1 MVLISTQKLTFE
13 EYLNY
18 QGESGVCYELY
29 RGQII
34 EMPTPTAIH
43 IKICEFLVYQ
53 FRRFFATHDLP
64 LVAVVTTAV
73 RTEENSSRIP
83 DVVICTQ
90 SLWEQ
95 VCAKPGS
102 AMLDFEEKPL
112 LVIEVTSQN
121 WRDDYIRKRAEY
133 DLIDIPE
140 YWIVDPNQP
149 KIRVCSRPENE
160 GSYSQQEFLPG
171 QQVQSV
177 QFAEFILSVNQV
189 LCPPLVEDLIREEE
203 AQLQQLGQQNQQL
216 GQQNQQLGQQNQ
228 QLEQQNQQLEQQVN
242 IERQRAERLAQRLR
256 EMEVDTD
263 KEL

>member
-1 MVLISTQKLTFE
+1 MVITSTQQLTFE

-29 RGQII
+29 RGHLI
-34 EMPTPTAIH
+34 EMPTPTALH
-43 IKICEFLVYQ
+43 IKIIEFLVYQ
-53 FRRFFATHDLP
+53 FRRFFAAHNLP

-73 RTEENSSRIP
+73 RTEENSSRVP
-83 DVVICTQ
+83 DVMICTQ

-102 AMLDFEEKPL
+102 AVLDFEEKPL

-140 YWIVDPNQP
+140 YWIVDANQP

-160 GSYSQQEFLPG
+160 GSYSHQEFLPG

-177 QFAEFILSVNQV
+177 QFAEFILSVNEV
-189 LCPPLVEDLIREEE
+189 LSPPLVEDLIREEQ
-203 AQLQQLGQQNQQL
+203 AQR
-216 GQQNQQLGQQNQ
+216 Q
-228 QLEQQNQQLEQQVN
+228 QLEQQNQQLEQENQQLEQQVN
-242 IERQRAERLAQRLR
+242 VERQRAERLAQRLR
-256 EMEVDTD
+256 ELEIDMDA
-263 KEL
+263 EL

>member
-1 MVLISTQKLTFE
+1 MTDMTLISTQKLTFK
-13 EYLNY
+13 EYLDY

-29 RGQII
+29 RGHII

-53 FRRFFATHDLP
+53 FRRFFASHNLP
-64 LVAVVTTAV
+64 LVVVVTTAV
-73 RTEENSSRIP
+73 RTEENSARVP

-95 VCAKPGS
+95 VCTQPGS
-102 AMLDFEEKPL
+102 AVLDFEEKPL

-140 YWIVDPNQP
+140 YWIVDPNLL

-160 GSYSQQEFLPG
+160 GCYSHQEFLPG

-189 LCPPLVEDLIREEE
+189 LSPPLVEDLIREEE
-203 AQLQQLGQQNQQL
+203 AQRQQLEQQNQE
-216 GQQNQQLGQQNQ
+216 
-228 QLEQQNQQLEQQVN
+228 LEQQNQQLEQQVN
-242 IERQRAERLAQRLR
+242 AERQRAERLAQRLR
-256 EMEVDTD
+256 EMGVDMD
-263 KEL
+263 SEL

>member
-1 MVLISTQKLTFE
+1 MVITSTQKLTFE

-29 RGQII
+29 RGNLI

-53 FRRFFATHDLP
+53 FRRFFAAHNLP
-64 LVAVVTTAV
+64 IVAIVTTAV
-73 RTEENSSRIP
+73 RTEENSARVP

-95 VCAKPGS
+95 VCAQPGS
-102 AMLDFEEKPL
+102 AVLDFEEKPL

-160 GSYSQQEFLPG
+160 GSYSHQEFLPG

-189 LCPPLVEDLIREEE
+189 LCPPLVEDLIREEQ
-203 AQLQQLGQQNQQL
+203 AQLQQVE
-216 GQQNQQLGQQNQ
+216 QQNQ
-228 QLEQQNQQLEQQVN
+228 QLEQQNEQLEQQVN
-242 IERQRAERLAQRLR
+242 AERQRAERLAQRLR
-256 EMEVDTD
+256 EMGIEMDT
-263 KEL
+263 EL

>member
-1 MVLISTQKLTFE
+1 MVLISTQKLTFQ

-18 QGESGVCYELY
+18 EGESGVCYELY

-34 EMPTPTAIH
+34 EIPTPTAIH
-43 IKICEFLVYQ
+43 IKIIQFLVYQ
-53 FRRFFATHDLP
+53 FRCFFAAHNLP

-73 RTEENSSRIP
+73 RTEENSSRVP

-95 VCAKPGS
+95 VCAQPGS
-102 AMLDFEEKPL
+102 AVLDFEEKPL

-133 DLIDIPE
+133 DLIDILE

-177 QFAEFILSVNQV
+177 QFAEFILSVNT
-189 LCPPLVEDLIREEE
+189 LLSPPLVEDLIREEQ
-203 AQLQQLGQQNQQL
+203 AQLQQLGQQNQEL
-216 GQQNQQLGQQNQ
+216 GQQNQELGQQ
-228 QLEQQNQQLEQQVN
+228 VN
-242 IERQRAERLAQRLR
+242 VERQRAERLAQRLR
-256 EMEVDTD
+256 EMGVDIDTEV
-263 KEL
+263 

>member
-1 MVLISTQKLTFE
+1 MVLISTQQLTFK
-13 EYLNY
+13 EYLDY

-29 RGQII
+29 RGHLI

-53 FRRFFATHDLP
+53 FRRFFATHNLP

-95 VCAKPGS
+95 VCAQPGS
-102 AMLDFEEKPL
+102 AVLDFEEKPL

-133 DLIDIPE
+133 DFIDIPE
-140 YWIVDPNQP
+140 YWIVDANQP
-149 KIRVCSRPENE
+149 KIRVCSRPQNE
-160 GSYSQQEFLPG
+160 VSYSHQEFLPG

-189 LCPPLVEDLIREEE
+189 LSPPLVEDLIREEQ
-203 AQLQQLGQQNQQL
+203 AQR
-216 GQQNQQLGQQNQ
+216 
-228 QLEQQNQQLEQQVN
+228 QQLEQQV
-242 IERQRAERLAQRLR
+242 ERLTQRLL
-256 EMEVDTD
+256 EMGVDIDT
-263 KEL
+263 EA

>member
-1 MVLISTQKLTFE
+1 MVITSTQKLTFE

-29 RGQII
+29 RGNLI
-34 EMPTPTAIH
+34 EIPTPTAIH

-53 FRRFFATHDLP
+53 FRRFFAAHNLP
-64 LVAVVTTAV
+64 IVAIVTTAV
-73 RTEENSSRIP
+73 RTEENSSRVP

-95 VCAKPGS
+95 VCAQPGS
-102 AMLDFEEKPL
+102 AVLDFEEKPL

-160 GSYSQQEFLPG
+160 GSYSHQEFLPG

-177 QFAEFILSVNQV
+177 QFAEFILSVNEV
-189 LCPPLVEDLIREEE
+189 LCPPLVEDLIQEEQ
-203 AQLQQLGQQNQQL
+203 AQR
-216 GQQNQQLGQQNQ
+216 Q
-228 QLEQQNQQLEQQVN
+228 QLEQQNQELEQQV
-242 IERQRAERLAQRLR
+242 ERLAQRLR
-256 EMEVDTD
+256 EMGVNMDS
-263 KEL
+263 EL

>member
-1 MVLISTQKLTFE
+1 MILITTQQLTFQ
-13 EYLNY
+13 EYLDY

-29 RGQII
+29 RGHII

-43 IKICEFLVYQ
+43 IKIIEFLVYQ
-53 FRRFFATHDLP
+53 FRRFFAAHNLP

-73 RTEENSSRIP
+73 RTEENSSRVP

-95 VCAKPGS
+95 VCAQPGS
-102 AMLDFEEKPL
+102 AVLDFEEKPL

-140 YWIVDPNQP
+140 YWIVDANQP

-160 GSYSQQEFLPG
+160 GSYSHQEFLPG

-189 LCPPLVEDLIREEE
+189 LCPPLVEDLIREEQG
-203 AQLQQLGQQNQQL
+203 QLQR
-216 GQQNQQLGQQNQ
+216 
-228 QLEQQNQQLEQQVN
+228 LEQQNQELGQENQELGQQVN
-242 IERQRAERLAQRLR
+242 VERQRAERLAQRLR
-256 EMEVDTD
+256 EMGVDMD
-263 KEL
+263 SEL

>member
-1 MVLISTQKLTFE
+1 MVITSTQKLTFE

-29 RGQII
+29 RGNLI

-53 FRRFFATHDLP
+53 FRRFFAAHNLP
-64 LVAVVTTAV
+64 IVAIVTTAV

-83 DVVICTQ
+83 DVVICTH

-95 VCAKPGS
+95 VCAQPGS
-102 AMLDFEEKPL
+102 AVLDFEEKPL

-160 GSYSQQEFLPG
+160 GSYSHQEFLPG

-177 QFAEFILSVNQV
+177 QFAEFILSVNEV
-189 LCPPLVEDLIREEE
+189 LCPPLVEDLIREEQ
-203 AQLQQLGQQNQQL
+203 AQL
-216 GQQNQQLGQQNQ
+216 Q

-242 IERQRAERLAQRLR
+242 AQRQRAERLAQRLR
-256 EMEVDTD
+256 EMGIEMDT
-263 KEL
+263 EL

>member
-1 MVLISTQKLTFE
+1 MILTSTQKLTFQ
-13 EYLNY
+13 EYLDY

-29 RGQII
+29 RGHII

-43 IKICEFLVYQ
+43 IKIIEFLVYQ
-53 FRRFFATHDLP
+53 FRRFFAAHNLP

-73 RTEENSSRIP
+73 RTEENSSRVP
-83 DVVICTQ
+83 DVVICTR

-95 VCAKPGS
+95 VCANPGS
-102 AMLDFEEKPL
+102 AVLDFEEKPL

-140 YWIVDPNQP
+140 YWIVDPNLL

-160 GSYSQQEFLPG
+160 GSYSHQEFLPG

-177 QFAEFILSVNQV
+177 QFAEFILSVNEV
-189 LCPPLVEDLIREEE
+189 LDPPLVEDLIRAEE
-203 AQLQQLGQQNQQL
+203 AHL
-216 GQQNQQLGQQNQ
+216 Q

-242 IERQRAERLAQRLR
+242 AERQRVERLEQRLR
-256 EMEVDTD
+256 ELEVDPDT
-263 KEL
+263 EL

>member
-1 MVLISTQKLTFE
+1 MVITSTQKLTFE

-29 RGQII
+29 RGNLI

-53 FRRFFATHDLP
+53 FRRFFAAHNLP
-64 LVAVVTTAV
+64 LVAIVTTAV

-95 VCAKPGS
+95 VCAQPGS
-102 AMLDFEEKPL
+102 AVLDFEEKPL

-140 YWIVDPNQP
+140 YWIVDQNQP

-160 GSYSQQEFLPG
+160 GSYSHQDFLPG

-177 QFAEFILSVNQV
+177 QFAEFILSVNEV
-189 LCPPLVEDLIREEE
+189 LCPPLVEDLIREEQ
-203 AQLQQLGQQNQQL
+203 AQL
-216 GQQNQQLGQQNQ
+216 Q
-228 QLEQQNQQLEQQVN
+228 QLEQQNVQLEQQNVQLEQQVN
-242 IERQRAERLAQRLR
+242 SERQRAERLAQQLR
-256 EMEVDTD
+256 NLGVEMDT
-263 KEL
+263 EL

>member
-1 MVLISTQKLTFE
+1 MILIATQQLTFQ
-13 EYLNY
+13 EYLDY

-29 RGQII
+29 RGQIV

-43 IKICEFLVYQ
+43 IKIIEFLVYQ
-53 FRRFFATHDLP
+53 FRCFFAAHNLP

-73 RTEENSSRIP
+73 RTEENSSRVP

-95 VCAKPGS
+95 VCAQPGS
-102 AMLDFEEKPL
+102 AVLDFEEKPL

-140 YWIVDPNQP
+140 YWIVDANQP

-160 GSYSQQEFLPG
+160 GSYSHQEFLPG

-189 LCPPLVEDLIREEE
+189 LCPPLVEDLIREEQG
-203 AQLQQLGQQNQQL
+203 QLQR
-216 GQQNQQLGQQNQ
+216 
-228 QLEQQNQQLEQQVN
+228 LEQQNQELGQQVN
-242 IERQRAERLAQRLR
+242 LERQRAERLAQRLR
-256 EMEVDTD
+256 EMGVDMNS
-263 KEL
+263 EL

>member
-1 MVLISTQKLTFE
+1 MVITSTQKLTFE

-18 QGESGVCYELY
+18 QGESGVRYELY
-29 RGQII
+29 RGNLI

-53 FRRFFATHDLP
+53 FRRFFAAHNLP
-64 LVAVVTTAV
+64 LVAIVTTAV

-95 VCAKPGS
+95 VCAQPGS
-102 AMLDFEEKPL
+102 AVLDFEEKPL

-160 GSYSQQEFLPG
+160 GSYSHQEFLPG

-177 QFAEFILSVNQV
+177 QFAEFILSVNEV
-189 LCPPLVEDLIREEE
+189 LCPPLVEDLIREEQ
-203 AQLQQLGQQNQQL
+203 AQR
-216 GQQNQQLGQQNQ
+216 Q
-228 QLEQQNQQLEQQVN
+228 QLEQQNQELEQQV
-242 IERQRAERLAQRLR
+242 ERLAQRLR
-256 EMEVDTD
+256 EMGVNMDS
-263 KEL
+263 EL

>member
-1 MVLISTQKLTFE
+1 MTLISTQKLTFE

-34 EMPTPTAIH
+34 ERPTPTAIH
-43 IKICEFLVYQ
+43 IKIIEFLVYQ
-53 FRRFFATHDLP
+53 FRCFFAAHNLP

-73 RTEENSSRIP
+73 RTEENSSRVP

-95 VCAKPGS
+95 VCAQPGS
-102 AMLDFEEKPL
+102 AVLDFEEKPL

-140 YWIVDPNQP
+140 YWIVDPNLL
-149 KIRVCSRPENE
+149 KIRVCSRPDNE
-160 GSYSQQEFLPG
+160 GSYSHQEFLPG
-171 QQVQSV
+171 QQVWSV
-177 QFAEFILSVNQV
+177 QFAEFILSVSQV
-189 LCPPLVEDLIREEE
+189 LSPPLVEDLIREEQ
-203 AQLQQLGQQNQQL
+203 AQR
-216 GQQNQQLGQQNQ
+216 
-228 QLEQQNQQLEQQVN
+228 QQLEQQV
-242 IERQRAERLAQRLR
+242 ERLAQRLR
-256 EMEVDTD
+256 EMGVDIDTEV
-263 KEL
+263 

>member
-1 MVLISTQKLTFE
+1 MVLISTQKLTFQ

-18 QGESGVCYELY
+18 EGESGVCYELY
-29 RGQII
+29 REQII
-34 EMPTPTAIH
+34 EIPTPTAIH
-43 IKICEFLVYQ
+43 IKIIEYLVYQ
-53 FRRFFATHDLP
+53 FRCFFAAHNLP

-73 RTEENSSRIP
+73 RTEENSSRVP
-83 DVVICTQ
+83 DVMICTQ

-102 AMLDFEEKPL
+102 AILDFEEKPL

-189 LCPPLVEDLIREEE
+189 LSPPLVEDLIREEQ
-203 AQLQQLGQQNQQL
+203 AQLQQLGQQNQQV
-216 GQQNQQLGQQNQ
+216 GRQNQ
-228 QLEQQNQQLEQQVN
+228 QLEQQNQQLEQQV
-242 IERQRAERLAQRLR
+242 ERLSQRLR
-256 EMEVDTD
+256 EMGVDIDTEV
-263 KEL
+263 

>member
-1 MVLISTQKLTFE
+1 MILISTQKLTFE
-13 EYLNY
+13 EYLDY

-34 EMPTPTAIH
+34 EIPTPTAIH
-43 IKICEFLVYQ
+43 IKIIQFLVYQ
-53 FRRFFATHDLP
+53 FRCFFAAHNLP

-73 RTEENSSRIP
+73 RTEEKSARVP

-95 VCAKPGS
+95 VCAQPGS
-102 AMLDFEEKPL
+102 AVLDFEEKPL

-133 DLIDIPE
+133 DLIDILE
-140 YWIVDPNQP
+140 YWIVDPNLL

-160 GSYSQQEFLPG
+160 GSYSHQEFLPG

-177 QFAEFILSVNQV
+177 QFAEFTLSVNQV
-189 LCPPLVEDLIREEE
+189 LCPPLVEDLIREEQG
-203 AQLQQLGQQNQQL
+203 QLQR
-216 GQQNQQLGQQNQ
+216 
-228 QLEQQNQQLEQQVN
+228 LEQQNQELGQQV
-242 IERQRAERLAQRLR
+242 ERLAQRLR
-256 EMEVDTD
+256 EMGVDMD
-263 KEL
+263 SEL

>member
-1 MVLISTQKLTFE
+1 MILIATQQLTFQ
-13 EYLNY
+13 EYLDY

-29 RGQII
+29 RGHII

-43 IKICEFLVYQ
+43 IKIIEFLVYQ
-53 FRRFFATHDLP
+53 FRCFFAAHNLP

-95 VCAKPGS
+95 VGAQPGS
-102 AMLDFEEKPL
+102 AVLDFEEKPL

-140 YWIVDPNQP
+140 YWIVDANQP

-160 GSYSQQEFLPG
+160 GSYSHQEFLPG

-189 LCPPLVEDLIREEE
+189 LCPPLVEDLIREEQG
-203 AQLQQLGQQNQQL
+203 QLQR
-216 GQQNQQLGQQNQ
+216 
-228 QLEQQNQQLEQQVN
+228 LEQQNQELGQQV
-242 IERQRAERLAQRLR
+242 ERLAQRLR
-256 EMEVDTD
+256 EMGVDMD
-263 KEL
+263 SEL

>member
-1 MVLISTQKLTFE
+1 MTDMVLISTQKLTFE

-43 IKICEFLVYQ
+43 IKIIEFLVYQ
-53 FRRFFATHDLP
+53 FRRFFATHNLP
-64 LVAVVTTAV
+64 LVAIVTTAV
-73 RTEENSSRIP
+73 RTEENSSRVP
-83 DVVICTQ
+83 DVVICTR

-121 WRDDYIRKRAEY
+121 WRNDYIRKRAEY
-133 DLIDIPE
+133 DLIDILE
-140 YWIVDPNQP
+140 YWIVDPNLL

-160 GSYSQQEFLPG
+160 GSYSHQEFLPG

-189 LCPPLVEDLIREEE
+189 LSPPLVEDLIREEQ
-203 AQLQQLGQQNQQL
+203 AQL
-216 GQQNQQLGQQNQ
+216 
-228 QLEQQNQQLEQQVN
+228 QQLEQQV
-242 IERQRAERLAQRLR
+242 ERLAQQLR
-256 EMEVDTD
+256 EMGVDIDTEV
-263 KEL
+263 

>member
-1 MVLISTQKLTFE
+1 MVITSTQKLTFE

-29 RGQII
+29 RGNLI

-53 FRRFFATHDLP
+53 FRRFFAAHNLP
-64 LVAVVTTAV
+64 LVAIVTTAV

-95 VCAKPGS
+95 VCAQPGS
-102 AMLDFEEKPL
+102 AVLDFEEKPL

-160 GSYSQQEFLPG
+160 GSYSHQDFLPG

-177 QFAEFILSVNQV
+177 QFAEFILSVNEV
-189 LCPPLVEDLIREEE
+189 LCPPLVEDLIREEQ
-203 AQLQQLGQQNQQL
+203 AQL
-216 GQQNQQLGQQNQ
+216 Q
-228 QLEQQNQQLEQQVN
+228 QLEQQNVQLEQQNVQLEQQVN
-242 IERQRAERLAQRLR
+242 SERQRAERLAQQLR
-256 EMEVDTD
+256 NLGVEMDT
-263 KEL
+263 EL

>member
-1 MVLISTQKLTFE
+1 MVITSTQQLTFE

-29 RGQII
+29 RGHLI
-34 EMPTPTAIH
+34 EMPTPTALH
-43 IKICEFLVYQ
+43 IKIIEFLVYQ
-53 FRRFFATHDLP
+53 FRRFFAAHNLP

-73 RTEENSSRIP
+73 RTEENSSRVP
-83 DVVICTQ
+83 DVMICTQ

-102 AMLDFEEKPL
+102 AVLDFEEKPL

-140 YWIVDPNQP
+140 YWIVDANQP

-160 GSYSQQEFLPG
+160 GSYSHQEFLPG

-177 QFAEFILSVNQV
+177 QFAEFILSVNEV
-189 LCPPLVEDLIREEE
+189 LSPPLVEDLIREEQ
-203 AQLQQLGQQNQQL
+203 AQR
-216 GQQNQQLGQQNQ
+216 Q
-228 QLEQQNQQLEQQVN
+228 QLEQENQQLEQQVN
-242 IERQRAERLAQRLR
+242 VERQRAERLAQRLR
-256 EMEVDTD
+256 ELEIDMDT
-263 KEL
+263 EL

>member
-1 MVLISTQKLTFE
+1 MVLISTQKLTFQ
-13 EYLNY
+13 EYLDY

-29 RGQII
+29 RGHII

-43 IKICEFLVYQ
+43 IKIIEFLVYQ
-53 FRRFFATHDLP
+53 FRCFFAAHNLP

-73 RTEENSSRIP
+73 RTEENSSRVP

-95 VCAKPGS
+95 VCAQPGS
-102 AMLDFEEKPL
+102 AVLDFEEKPL

-140 YWIVDPNQP
+140 YWIVDANQP

-160 GSYSQQEFLPG
+160 GSYSHQEFLPG

-189 LCPPLVEDLIREEE
+189 LCPPLVEDLIREEQG
-203 AQLQQLGQQNQQL
+203 QLQR
-216 GQQNQQLGQQNQ
+216 
-228 QLEQQNQQLEQQVN
+228 LEQQNQELGQENQELGQQVN
-242 IERQRAERLAQRLR
+242 VERQRAERLAQRLR
-256 EMEVDTD
+256 EMGVDMD
-263 KEL
+263 SEL

>member
-1 MVLISTQKLTFE
+1 MVITSTQKLTFE

-29 RGQII
+29 RGNLI

-53 FRRFFATHDLP
+53 FRRFFAAHNLR
-64 LVAVVTTAV
+64 LVAIVTTAV

-95 VCAKPGS
+95 VCAQPGS
-102 AMLDFEEKPL
+102 AVLDFEEKPL

-160 GSYSQQEFLPG
+160 GSYSHQEFLPG

-177 QFAEFILSVNQV
+177 QFAEFILSVNEV
-189 LCPPLVEDLIREEE
+189 LCPPLVEDLIREEQ
-203 AQLQQLGQQNQQL
+203 AQL
-216 GQQNQQLGQQNQ
+216 Q
-228 QLEQQNQQLEQQVN
+228 QLEQQNVQLEQQNVQLEQQVN
-242 IERQRAERLAQRLR
+242 SERQRAERLAQQLR
-256 EMEVDTD
+256 NLGVEMDT
-263 KEL
+263 EL

>member
-1 MVLISTQKLTFE
+1 MVITSTQKLTFE

-29 RGQII
+29 RGHLI

-53 FRRFFATHDLP
+53 FRRFFAAHNLP
-64 LVAVVTTAV
+64 LVAIVTTAV
-73 RTEENSSRIP
+73 RTEEDSSRIP
-83 DVVICTQ
+83 DVVICTR

-95 VCAKPGS
+95 VCAQPGS
-102 AMLDFEEKPL
+102 AVLDFEEKPL

-140 YWIVDPNQP
+140 YWIVDPNRP

-160 GSYSQQEFLPG
+160 SSYSHQEFLPG
-171 QQVQSV
+171 QLVQSV
-177 QFAEFILSVNQV
+177 QFAEFILSVDEV
-189 LCPPLVEDLIREEE
+189 LCPPLVEDLILEESV
-203 AQLQQLGQQNQQL
+203 QR
-216 GQQNQQLGQQNQ
+216 Q

-242 IERQRAERLAQRLR
+242 LERQRAQRLAQRLR
-256 EMEVDTD
+256 EMGADMD
-263 KEL
+263 AEL

>member
-53 FRRFFATHDLP
+53 FRRFFAAHNLP

-73 RTEENSSRIP
+73 RTEENSSRVP
-83 DVVICTQ
+83 DVVICTR

-95 VCAKPGS
+95 VCAQPGS
-102 AMLDFEEKPL
+102 AVLDFEEKPL

-121 WRDDYIRKRAEY
+121 WRNDYIRKRAEY
-133 DLIDIPE
+133 DLIDILE
-140 YWIVDPNQP
+140 YWIVDPNLL

-160 GSYSQQEFLPG
+160 GSYSHQEFLPG

-189 LCPPLVEDLIREEE
+189 LSPPLVEDLIREEE

-216 GQQNQQLGQQNQ
+216 EQQNQQLGQQNQ
-228 QLEQQNQQLEQQVN
+228 QLGQQVN
-242 IERQRAERLAQRLR
+242 SERQRAERLAQRLR
-256 EMEVDTD
+256 EIGVDID
-263 KEL
+263 SEL

>member
-1 MVLISTQKLTFE
+1 MVLISTQQLTFE
-13 EYLNY
+13 EYLDY

-29 RGQII
+29 RGNLI
-34 EMPTPTAIH
+34 EIPTPTGIH
-43 IKICEFLVYQ
+43 IKICQFLVYQ
-53 FRRFFATHDLP
+53 FRRFFAAHNLP

-73 RTEENSSRIP
+73 RTEENSSRVP

-95 VCAKPGS
+95 VCAQPGS
-102 AMLDFEEKPL
+102 AVLDFEEKPL

-133 DLIDIPE
+133 DLIDILE
-140 YWIVDPNQP
+140 YWIVDANQP

-160 GSYSQQEFLPG
+160 GSYSHQEFLPG

-189 LCPPLVEDLIREEE
+189 LCPPLVEDLIREEQG
-203 AQLQQLGQQNQQL
+203 QLQR
-216 GQQNQQLGQQNQ
+216 
-228 QLEQQNQQLEQQVN
+228 LEQQNQELGQQV
-242 IERQRAERLAQRLR
+242 ERLAQRLR
-256 EMEVDTD
+256 EMGVDID
-263 KEL
+263 SEL

>member
-1 MVLISTQKLTFE
+1 MVITSTQKLTFE

-29 RGQII
+29 RGNLI

-53 FRRFFATHDLP
+53 FRRFFAAYNLP
-64 LVAVVTTAV
+64 IVAIVTTAV
-73 RTEENSSRIP
+73 RTEENSSRVP

-95 VCAKPGS
+95 VCAQPGS
-102 AMLDFEEKPL
+102 AVLDFEEKPL

-149 KIRVCSRPENE
+149 KIRVCSRPEHE
-160 GSYSQQEFLPG
+160 GSYSHQEFLPG

-177 QFAEFILSVNQV
+177 QFAEFILSVNEV
-189 LCPPLVEDLIREEE
+189 LCPPLVEDLIREEQ
-203 AQLQQLGQQNQQL
+203 AQL
-216 GQQNQQLGQQNQ
+216 Q
-228 QLEQQNQQLEQQVN
+228 QLEQQNEQLEQQVN
-242 IERQRAERLAQRLR
+242 AERLRAERLAQRLR
-256 EMEVDTD
+256 EMGIEMDT
-263 KEL
+263 EL

>member
-1 MVLISTQKLTFE
+1 MVITSTQKLTFE

-29 RGQII
+29 RGNLI

-53 FRRFFATHDLP
+53 FRRFFAAHNLP
-64 LVAVVTTAV
+64 LVAIVTTAV

-95 VCAKPGS
+95 VGAQPGS
-102 AMLDFEEKPL
+102 AVLDFEEKPL

-160 GSYSQQEFLPG
+160 GSYSHQDFLPG

-177 QFAEFILSVNQV
+177 QFAEFILSVNEV
-189 LCPPLVEDLIREEE
+189 LCPPLVEDLIREEQ
-203 AQLQQLGQQNQQL
+203 AQL
-216 GQQNQQLGQQNQ
+216 Q
-228 QLEQQNQQLEQQVN
+228 QLEQQNVQLEQQNVQLEQQVN
-242 IERQRAERLAQRLR
+242 SERQRAERLAQQLR
-256 EMEVDTD
+256 NLGVEMDT
-263 KEL
+263 EL

>member
-1 MVLISTQKLTFE
+1 MVITSTQQLTFE

-29 RGQII
+29 RGHLI
-34 EMPTPTAIH
+34 EMPTPTALH
-43 IKICEFLVYQ
+43 IKIIEFLVYQ
-53 FRRFFATHDLP
+53 FRRFFAAHNLP

-73 RTEENSSRIP
+73 RTEENSSRVP
-83 DVVICTQ
+83 DVMICTQ

-102 AMLDFEEKPL
+102 AVLDFEEKPL

-140 YWIVDPNQP
+140 YWIVDANQP

-160 GSYSQQEFLPG
+160 GSYSHQEFLPG

-177 QFAEFILSVNQV
+177 QFAEFILSVNEV
-189 LCPPLVEDLIREEE
+189 LSPPLVEDLIREEQ
-203 AQLQQLGQQNQQL
+203 AQR
-216 GQQNQQLGQQNQ
+216 Q
-228 QLEQQNQQLEQQVN
+228 QLEQQNQQLEQENQQLEQQVN
-242 IERQRAERLAQRLR
+242 VERQRAERLAQRLR
-256 EMEVDTD
+256 ELEIDMDT
-263 KEL
+263 EL

>member
-1 MVLISTQKLTFE
+1 MVITSTQKLTFE

-29 RGQII
+29 RGNLI

-53 FRRFFATHDLP
+53 FRRFFAAHNLP
-64 LVAVVTTAV
+64 IVAIVTTAV

-95 VCAKPGS
+95 VCAQPGS
-102 AMLDFEEKPL
+102 AVLEFEEKPL

-160 GSYSQQEFLPG
+160 GSYSHQEFLPG

-177 QFAEFILSVNQV
+177 QFAEFILSVNEV
-189 LCPPLVEDLIREEE
+189 LCPPLVEDLIREEQ
-203 AQLQQLGQQNQQL
+203 AQL
-216 GQQNQQLGQQNQ
+216 Q
-228 QLEQQNQQLEQQVN
+228 QLEQQNVQLEQQNVQLEQQVN
-242 IERQRAERLAQRLR
+242 AERQRAERLAQRLR
-256 EMEVDTD
+256 EMGIEMDT
-263 KEL
+263 EL

>member
-1 MVLISTQKLTFE
+1 MILIATQQLTFQ
-13 EYLNY
+13 EYLDY

-29 RGQII
+29 RGHII

-43 IKICEFLVYQ
+43 IKIIEFLVYQ
-53 FRRFFATHDLP
+53 FRCFFAAHNLP

-73 RTEENSSRIP
+73 RTEENSSRVP

-95 VCAKPGS
+95 VCAQPGS
-102 AMLDFEEKPL
+102 AVLDFEEKPL

-140 YWIVDPNQP
+140 YWIVDANQP

-160 GSYSQQEFLPG
+160 GSYSHQEFLPG

-189 LCPPLVEDLIREEE
+189 LCPPLVEDLIREEQG
-203 AQLQQLGQQNQQL
+203 QLQR
-216 GQQNQQLGQQNQ
+216 
-228 QLEQQNQQLEQQVN
+228 LEQQNQELGQENQELGQQVN
-242 IERQRAERLAQRLR
+242 VERQRAERLAQRLR
-256 EMEVDTD
+256 EMGVDMD
-263 KEL
+263 SEL